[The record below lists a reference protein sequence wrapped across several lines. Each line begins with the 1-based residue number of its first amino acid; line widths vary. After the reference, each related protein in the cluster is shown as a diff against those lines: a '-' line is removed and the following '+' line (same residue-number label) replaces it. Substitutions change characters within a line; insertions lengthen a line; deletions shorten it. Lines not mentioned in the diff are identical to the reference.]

1 MPTMDFYP
9 VWPAF
14 AISAILLVLVGLP
27 PFTSADAPP
36 AWRPGRLHTIDGLRG
51 FLSLAVLFHHGA
63 IYHRYL
69 TDGVWTLPPSRFYA
83 LLGGC
88 GVSVFF
94 MITGYL
100 FWGRLID
107 ERRRPDWAR
116 LYVGRLFRIAP
127 IYLLAILG
135 LLVLVMMQ
143 ADWMLR
149 VSPPSFVRE
158 LAPWLAL
165 GFLDFSDINGHPSTQ
180 NLLAGVTW
188 SLHYE
193 WLFYLALPLM
203 ALAAG
208 TGTIRIGVMLAAVA
222 TGFLLVSRG
231 GAFGIPGW
239 DFGLATLFLI
249 GMGCATLDRR
259 GWTAGPRD
267 GIASA
272 AAVLLLLALCHLCR
286 SAYTPLAMILLGICF
301 YLVISGCSL
310 FGLLTLR
317 ASRRLGDISYG
328 IYMLQGLVLAS
339 LFQYGPVRHFALMS
353 PWRHWTVVLA
363 AAAILVVVA
372 TLAHCW
378 VERPGISVGKRVA
391 RLLPRWPSRLP
402 VASGSA

>member
-1 MPTMDFYP
+1 MDFYP

-27 PFTSADAPP
+27 PFASADAPP
-36 AWRPGRLHTIDGLRG
+36 ALRPGRLQTIDGLRG

-69 TDGVWTLPPSRFYA
+69 TDGAWTLPPGRFYA

-107 ERRRPDWAR
+107 ECRRPDWVR

-143 ADWMLR
+143 SDWMLR
-149 VSPPSFVRE
+149 VSPASFLRG

-165 GFLDFSDINGHPSTQ
+165 GFLDFSDINGHPFTQ
-180 NLLAGVTW
+180 NLIAGVTW

-203 ALAAG
+203 AFAAG
-208 TGTIRIGVMLAAVA
+208 TGMIRIGVMLAAVA
-222 TGFLLVSRG
+222 AGFLLVARG
-231 GAFGIPGW
+231 GAFDISGW
-239 DFGLATLFLI
+239 DFGFATLFLI

-259 GWTAGPRD
+259 GWTVRPRD
-267 GIASA
+267 GIAST

-286 SAYTPLAMILLGICF
+286 SAYTPLAMILLGIFF

-328 IYMLQGLVLAS
+328 VYMLQGLVLAS
-339 LFQYGPVRHFALMS
+339 MFQCEPVRRFALMS
-353 PWRHWTVVLA
+353 PWRHWTVILA
-363 AAAILVVVA
+363 AAAVLVGVA
-372 TLAHCW
+372 TLAHRW
-378 VERPGISVGKRVA
+378 VERPGISAGKRVA
-391 RLLPRWPSRLP
+391 RLLPHWCGRLP
-402 VASGSA
+402 VPSRAG